1 MKVDK
6 SFRADH
12 TDQIHPTQ
20 QLTLIEFYVRKF
32 YVRYFLSTGFKVS
45 RIDDRVNNTTLVL
58 LFTERTQMN
67 NGRNDDGKIKT

>member
-58 LFTERTQMN
+58 LFTEWTQMN
-67 NGRNDDGKIKT
+67 NGRNDVQKIKT

>member
-20 QLTLIEFYVRKF
+20 QLTLIEFYL
-32 YVRYFLSTGFKVS
+32 RYFLSTGFKVS

-58 LFTERTQMN
+58 LFTEWTQMN

>member
-20 QLTLIEFYVRKF
+20 QLTLIEFYVR
-32 YVRYFLSTGFKVS
+32 YFLSTGFKVS
-45 RIDDRVNNTTLVL
+45 RIDDRVNNSYACASIYRMDPN
-58 LFTERTQMN
+58 EQWTQ
-67 NGRNDDGKIKT
+67 

>member
-20 QLTLIEFYVRKF
+20 QLTLIEFYVREF

-58 LFTERTQMN
+58 LFTEWTQMN